1 MHKIEDTTWD
11 VVVIG
16 GGASGMM
23 AAGRAASL
31 GKKVLLLEKN
41 ESLGKKL
48 LITGGGRCNV
58 TNAEEDLRKL
68 LAKFKD
74 ADKFL
79 FSAFSQFG
87 NKETLDFFNSRGMET
102 KIEAHSRVFP
112 ISNSAQSVW
121 NVLLEYL
128 KTNNVT
134 IQTNCQ
140 VVGLEVSPMSDMG
153 SSDLPMS
160 DIGGKI
166 HAVVLKDKRKIMAKS
181 FVLSTGGK
189 SRPETGSTGD
199 GFTWL
204 KELGHTVTEPTASL
218 VPLAI
223 KESWVKTLQGVSLEN
238 AKITILQNDTKQ
250 DVKKGK
256 ILFTHFG
263 LSGPTILNLS
273 SDVGELLKYGDVFL
287 SLDILPDL
295 DYGELNLKLQEIFK
309 EKSNKKFKNT
319 LDSLLP
325 SAFASVVVELSG
337 INGDTPSHSITR
349 EERLHL
355 VQVLKDIKVQVTELL
370 GEDKAIVTSGGVSLI
385 EVDFKTMSSKL
396 FSNLYLTGDILNID
410 RPSGGYS
417 LQLCWTT
424 GFVAGSNS

>member
-1 MHKIEDTTWD
+1 MHKNGETIWD

-23 AAGRAASL
+23 TAGRAASL

-41 ESLGKKL
+41 KELGKKL

-58 TNAEEDLRKL
+58 TNAEEDLRVL
-68 LAKFKD
+68 LSKFKD
-74 ADKFL
+74 SDKFL
-79 FSAFSQFG
+79 FSAFSQFS
-87 NKETLDFFNSRGMET
+87 NKDTLDFFNSRGMET
-102 KIEAHSRVFP
+102 KVEANNRVFP
-112 ISNSAQSVW
+112 VSNKAQSVW

-134 IQTNCQ
+134 IQSNNP
-140 VVGLEVSPMSDMG
+140 VVGIEKEGNKIVSIS
-153 SSDLPMS
+153 
-160 DIGGKI
+160 
-166 HAVVLKDKRKIMAKS
+166 LKNKTVIKARS

-189 SRPETGSTGD
+189 SHPETGSTGD
-199 GFTWL
+199 GFKWL
-204 KELGHTVTEPTASL
+204 KDLGHEVTEPTASL
-218 VPLAI
+218 VPI
-223 KESWVKTLQGVSLEN
+223 SVENEWVKTLQGVSLEN
-238 AKITILQNDTKQ
+238 VKITVLQNDTKQ
-250 DVKKGK
+250 EVKKGK

-273 SDVGELLKYGDVFL
+273 SEVSELLKYGDVFL

-295 DYGELNLKLQEIFK
+295 DYGQLNLRLQDIFK

-325 SAFASVVVELSG
+325 FALVPVMVALSG
-337 INGDTPSHSITR
+337 IDGDKPSHSITR

-355 VQVLKDIKVQVTELL
+355 VQVLKDLRVKVTGLL
-370 GEDKAIVTSGGVSLI
+370 GEDKAIVTSGGVSLE

-424 GFVAGSNS
+424 GFVAGSNA

>member
-1 MHKIEDTTWD
+1 MHKHEETIWD

-23 AAGRAASL
+23 TAGRAGSL

-41 ESLGKKL
+41 DELGKKL

-58 TNAEEDLRKL
+58 TNAEKDLRVL
-68 LAKFKD
+68 LSKFKD
-74 ADKFL
+74 SDKFL
-79 FSAFSQFG
+79 FSAFSQFS
-87 NKETLDFFNSRGMET
+87 NKDTLDFFNSRGMET
-102 KIEAHSRVFP
+102 KVEANNRVFP
-112 ISNSAQSVW
+112 VTNKAKSVW

-128 KTNNVT
+128 KTNKVT
-134 IQTNCQ
+134 VQSNCT
-140 VVGLEVSPMSDMG
+140 VVGIETDG
-153 SSDLPMS
+153 D
-160 DIGGKI
+160 KI
-166 HAVVLKDKRKIMAKS
+166 TSVKLKDKTVIRAKS

-189 SRPETGSTGD
+189 SHPETGSTGD
-199 GFTWL
+199 GFKWL
-204 KELGHTVTEPTASL
+204 AEIGHKVTEPTASL
-218 VPLAI
+218 VPVSV
-223 KESWVKTLQGVSLEN
+223 EDEWVKTLQGVSLEN
-238 AKITILQNDTKQ
+238 VKITVLQNEVKQ
-250 DVKKGK
+250 EIKKGK

-273 SDVGELLKYGDVFL
+273 SEVGELLKYGDVFL

-295 DYGELNLKLQEIFK
+295 DYGQLNLKLQDIFK

-325 SAFASVVVELSG
+325 FAMVPIIVGLSG
-337 INGDTPSHSITR
+337 IDGDKPSHSITR

-355 VQVLKDIKVQVTELL
+355 VQVLKDLRVKVTGLL
-370 GEDKAIVTSGGVSLI
+370 GEDKAIVTSGGVSLE
-385 EVDFKTMSSKL
+385 EVDFKTMASKL

-424 GFVAGSNS
+424 GFVAGSNA

>member
-1 MHKIEDTTWD
+1 MHKNTETIWD

-23 AAGRAASL
+23 TAGRAGSL

-41 ESLGKKL
+41 DELGKKL

-58 TNAEEDLRKL
+58 TNAEEDLRVL
-68 LAKFKD
+68 LSKFKD
-74 ADKFL
+74 SDKFL
-79 FSAFSQFG
+79 FSTFSQFS
-87 NKETLDFFNSRGMET
+87 NKDTLDFFNSRGMET
-102 KIEAHSRVFP
+102 KVEANNRVFP
-112 ISNSAQSVW
+112 ITNKAESVW

-134 IQTNCQ
+134 VQSNCT
-140 VVGLEVSPMSDMG
+140 VVGIETDG
-153 SSDLPMS
+153 D
-160 DIGGKI
+160 KI
-166 HAVVLKDKRKIMAKS
+166 TLVKLKDKTIVKAKS

-189 SRPETGSTGD
+189 SHPETGSTGD
-199 GFTWL
+199 GFKWL
-204 KELGHTVTEPTASL
+204 AEIGHKVTEPTASL
-218 VPLAI
+218 VPI
-223 KESWVKTLQGVSLEN
+223 STEDDWVKTLQGVSIEN
-238 AKITILQNDTKQ
+238 TKITVLQNDVKQ
-250 DVKKGK
+250 EVKKGK

-273 SDVGELLKYGDVFL
+273 SEVGELLKYGEVFL

-295 DYGELNLKLQEIFK
+295 DYGQLNLKLQDIFK

-325 SAFASVVVELSG
+325 FAMVPIIVGLSG
-337 INGDTPSHSITR
+337 IDGDKPSHSITR

-355 VQVLKDIKVQVTELL
+355 VQVLKDLRVKVTGLL
-370 GEDKAIVTSGGVSLI
+370 GEDKAIVTSGGVSLE
-385 EVDFKTMSSKL
+385 EVDFKTMASKL

-424 GFVAGSNS
+424 GFVAGSNA

>member
-1 MHKIEDTTWD
+1 MHKHDETVWD

-23 AAGRAASL
+23 TAGRAASL

-41 ESLGKKL
+41 EELGKKL

-58 TNAEEDLRKL
+58 TNAEEDLRVL
-68 LAKFKD
+68 LSKFKD
-74 ADKFL
+74 SDKFL
-79 FSAFSQFG
+79 FSAFSQFS
-87 NKETLDFFNSRGMET
+87 NKDTLEFFNSRGMET
-102 KIEAHSRVFP
+102 KVETNNRVFP
-112 ISNSAQSVW
+112 ITNKAESVW

-134 IQTNCQ
+134 IRSNCT
-140 VVGLEVSPMSDMG
+140 VVGIEIEG
-153 SSDLPMS
+153 NKISSV
-160 DIGGKI
+160 K
-166 HAVVLKDKRKIMAKS
+166 LKDKTKIKSKS

-189 SRPETGSTGD
+189 SHPETGSTGD
-199 GFTWL
+199 GFKWL
-204 KELGHTVTEPTASL
+204 SELGHKVTEPTASL
-218 VPLAI
+218 VPI
-223 KESWVKTLQGVSLEN
+223 SVEEEWVKTLQGVSLEN
-238 AKITILQNDTKQ
+238 VKISVFQNDIKQ
-250 DVKKGK
+250 ETKKGK

-273 SDVGELLKYGDVFL
+273 SEVGELLKYGDVFL
-287 SLDILPDL
+287 SLDVLPDL
-295 DYGELNLKLQEIFK
+295 DYGQLNLKLQNIFK

-325 SAFASVVVELSG
+325 FALAPVLVALSG
-337 INGDTPSHSITR
+337 IDGDKPSHSITR

-355 VQVLKDIKVQVTELL
+355 VQVMKDLRVKVTGLL
-370 GEDKAIVTSGGVSLI
+370 GEDKAIVTSGGVSLE

-396 FSNLYLTGDILNID
+396 FTNLYLTGDILNID

-424 GFVAGSNS
+424 GFVAGSNA